1 MAPDLG
7 VFFSLFVD
15 TLDYWWI
22 IIPGTLLGIFVGA
35 IPGFSAA
42 NTIIV
47 LLPLTLSMKPV
58 DGMIFMVTLYT
69 ASRLG
74 AGIPAILVNIPGT
87 AGAAATPLDGYPMA
101 VAGRGQQA
109 LAISF
114 TASVAAGLITTI
126 AALILIPWLS
136 QVAFH
141 LHSVEMIVVML
152 FGISLIAT
160 ISAEDQIKGL
170 IAGFFG
176 LMIGYIGADVVYEA
190 PRGTFGFLELYDKV
204 PLIPA
209 LVGLFAIS
217 EAFVV
222 IERGSILSEQGAIK
236 QQHAGWGPTFEGIRD
251 TVRHWKEV
259 SWTAMLGLVIGVI
272 PGAGAA
278 IASFVAYQQSRL
290 ASKTPEKYGT
300 GHIPGLIA
308 PESAN
313 NGVTSGTL
321 IPLLIIGVPG
331 GATAAIM
338 AVVLEYHGVNFGPG
352 LFDSQPMIAYG
363 SFTAMLI
370 TYLLLGLMI
379 LPLTRYFSRVMVVPT
394 VYMAP
399 ILIAFTL
406 VGSFVP
412 RAYVFDM
419 GIAIV
424 FGVIGYI
431 ARRTGYHVAAILIG
445 VILGPLLENYFLR
458 ALRIAQGD
466 LMVLF
471 SSNIG
476 NTLWV
481 LLILSLLAPS
491 IKRWLQ
497 RRRVAREGD
506 AS

>member
-22 IIPGTLLGIFVGA
+22 IIPATLLGIVVGA

-47 LLPLTLSMKPV
+47 LLPLTLSMDPV
-58 DGMIFMVTLYT
+58 DGMIFMVALYT

-136 QVAFH
+136 QVAYY

-222 IERGSILSEQGAIK
+222 IERESILSEQGAIR
-236 QQHAGWGPTFEGIRD
+236 QQGSGWGPTFEGIRD
-251 TVRHWKEV
+251 TLRHWKEV
-259 SWTAMLGLVIGVI
+259 CWTAMLGLVIGVI

-290 ASKTPEKYGT
+290 LSKTPEKYGT
-300 GHIPGLIA
+300 GHVPGLIA

-352 LFDSQPMIAYG
+352 LFTLQPMIAYG

-370 TYLLLGLMI
+370 TYLLLALMI

-394 VYMAP
+394 MYMAP

-412 RAYVFDM
+412 RAYIFDM
-419 GIAIV
+419 GIAII

-458 ALRIAQGD
+458 ALRIAEGD
-466 LMVLF
+466 LAVLF
-471 SSNIG
+471 SSAIG

-481 LLILSLLAPS
+481 LLVLSLLAPS
-491 IKRWLQ
+491 IKRRFG
-497 RRRVAREGD
+497 RRRAARQGG

>member
-1 MAPDLG
+1 MIDLG
-7 VFFSLFVD
+7 VLADLFVQ
-15 TLDYWWI
+15 TLSYWWVI
-22 IIPGTLLGIFVGA
+22 LAGTALGVVVGA
-35 IPGFSAA
+35 VPGFSAA
-42 NTIIV
+42 NTIII
-47 LLPLTLSMKPV
+47 LLPITLSMDPAT
-58 DGMIFMVTLYT
+58 GMIFMVALYT

-114 TASVAAGLITTI
+114 VSSVLGGLLATI
-126 AALILIPWLS
+126 AALALIPWLS

-160 ISAEDQIKGL
+160 ISAEDTIKGL

-222 IERGSILSEQGAIK
+222 IERETILSQDAKTEAQPAS
-236 QQHAGWGPTFEGIRD
+236 WGPTFEGIRA
-251 TVRHWKEV
+251 TLVEWKEIV
-259 SWTAMLGLVIGVI
+259 WTSMLGLIIGVI

-278 IASFVAYQQSRL
+278 IASFVAYQQSRTF
-290 ASKTPEKYGT
+290 SKTPELYGT
-300 GHIPGLIA
+300 GHINGLIA

-321 IPLLIIGVPG
+321 IPLLLIGVPG

-338 AVVLEYHGVNFGPG
+338 AVVLEYHGVNFGPD
-352 LFDSQPMIAYG
+352 LFETQPMIAYG
-363 SFTAMLI
+363 AFTAMAI

-379 LPLTRYFSRVMVVPT
+379 LPLTRYFARVMIVPT
-394 VYMAP
+394 IYMAP
-399 ILIAFTL
+399 VLIAFTL

-424 FGVIGYI
+424 FGIIGYI

-458 ALRIAQGD
+458 ALRISQGD
-466 LMVLF
+466 LTVLF
-471 SSNIG
+471 SSTIG
-476 NTLWV
+476 NVLWV
-481 LLILSLLAPS
+481 LLVLSLFAPAL
-491 IKRWLQ
+491 KRRLS
-497 RRRVAREGD
+497 RPR
-506 AS
+506 S

>member
-47 LLPLTLSMKPV
+47 LLPLTLSMRPV

-222 IERGSILSEQGAIK
+222 IERESILSEQGAIK

-251 TVRHWKEV
+251 TLRHWKEV

-290 ASKTPEKYGT
+290 VSKTPEKYGT
-300 GHIPGLIA
+300 GHVPGLIA

-352 LFDSQPMIAYG
+352 LFESQPMIAYG

-412 RAYVFDM
+412 RAYIFDM

-491 IKRWLQ
+491 IKRLL
-497 RRRVAREGD
+497 RRRRAARADG